1 MSNIRK
7 TALLAAVFCL
17 AFSSCDKVN
26 KLSDQTSVESFQVSG
41 IAPEGIT
48 VEEVRIE
55 PTPDNP
61 KGNKIIIKTDA
72 SRSDYPV
79 AILADPVFS
88 GQQKI
93 FYEPVSLS
101 GNTEPVQ
108 WTFMEPLV
116 FGYGDKYVF
125 RLVAESGLVNEYTI
139 SLEDNSEGG
148 GGYLEDLFQIPNSD
162 FESWTGT
169 GTKINIDG
177 TPIEGNNYWSTANNF
192 FVQGTHPVD
201 GPNGLCAELLTKKV
215 DFVYRT
221 MAAATMFTGNFSS
234 TVNLE
239 DPKQMTFF
247 GSPFIKRPVSMTVS
261 VNYKP
266 GAQLQKVEN
275 NKFINLDGVDRGR
288 AWIEIIHFDGPGKL
302 EYHGDPVEGVTVLGR
317 GEAFLDN
324 TNGWTDKTIV
334 VNYTDTR
341 TQPTHIV
348 IVLTSSWRGD
358 YFEAAEGS
366 LLLVDNVKLNY

>member
-148 GGYLEDLFQIPNSD
+148 
-162 FESWTGT
+162 
-169 GTKINIDG
+169 
-177 TPIEGNNYWSTANNF
+177 
-192 FVQGTHPVD
+192 
-201 GPNGLCAELLTKKV
+201 
-215 DFVYRT
+215 
-221 MAAATMFTGNFSS
+221 
-234 TVNLE
+234 
-239 DPKQMTFF
+239 
-247 GSPFIKRPVSMTVS
+247 RPV
-261 VNYKP
+261 P
-266 GAQLQKVEN
+266 
-275 NKFINLDGVDRGR
+275 
-288 AWIEIIHFDGPGKL
+288 
-302 EYHGDPVEGVTVLGR
+302 DPQQR
-317 GEAFLDN
+317 F
-324 TNGWTDKTIV
+324 
-334 VNYTDTR
+334 
-341 TQPTHIV
+341 
-348 IVLTSSWRGD
+348 
-358 YFEAAEGS
+358 
-366 LLLVDNVKLNY
+366 